1 MKNPSRQENKD
12 SPSRPTKQQ
21 KKGNISESSSKS
33 LLANVLDIND
43 DYFSR
48 DSRKSR
54 SRAYNEAQIHTP
66 IQRKNSAQAD
76 EDYSNDRDPIK
87 RNLGAILN
95 ELKTLTQK
103 ITDDDAD
110 EEKELNWKFAAMVMD
125 RLCMIFFAT
134 TTLISTIILMTS
146 KNFFRFT

>member
-1 MKNPSRQENKD
+1 MKNPSRENKEY
-12 SPSRPTKQQ
+12 PSRPKQPN
-21 KKGNISESSSKS
+21 KSGNISESSSKS

-43 DYFSR
+43 DYFSK
-48 DSRKSR
+48 DSRKTR
-54 SRAYNEAQIHTP
+54 SRGYNEESIHTP
-66 IQRKNSAQAD
+66 NRKHSTHGD

-134 TTLISTIILMTS
+134 TTLISSIWLMTS
-146 KNFFRFT
+146 KNFFRFV